1 MKYRIDTN
9 SRVLRSLVALAIVGL
24 STGCYK
30 EAIEG
35 APLTSNPFDRD
46 YEGPSVFVSE
56 GTYTQITNI
65 GPVSVLR
72 QVIAFRVRTELF
84 LSPAPYSVQVK
95 DLQSGVTELLN
106 ADPPGSDNFK
116 FFREPAPGQSICLE
130 LRLSNNQSA
139 AGPTTICATL

>member
-1 MKYRIDTN
+1 M
-9 SRVLRSLVALAIVGL
+9 VALL
-24 STGCYK
+24 SLSGCYK
-30 EAIEG
+30 DALDDRL
-35 APLTSNPFDRD
+35 PTDNPFDREYD
-46 YEGPSVFVSE
+46 GPTVFVSE
-56 GTYTQITNI
+56 GTYTQVTNI

-72 QVIAFRVRTELF
+72 QVIAFRVRSELF
-84 LSPAPYSVQVK
+84 LSPTPYSVQVR